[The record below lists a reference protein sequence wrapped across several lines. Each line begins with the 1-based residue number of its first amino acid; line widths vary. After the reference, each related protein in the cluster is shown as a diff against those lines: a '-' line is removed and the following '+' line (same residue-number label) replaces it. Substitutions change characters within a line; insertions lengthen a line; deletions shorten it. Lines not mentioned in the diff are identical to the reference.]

1 MIVLSRL
8 HRGDNPHYRP
18 VTAEQS
24 DGRLVFTD
32 KAGVDAFIEAYR
44 RADPAASFTMHVVP
58 ETTLHAFWEACRD
71 HDWHYENSED
81 QRVWREGGAV
91 ASRLATQATISFEH
105 KRIYLDWKRH
115 HFTGPAYGTERRPP
129 PDEPASHPSQIT
141 DREDGK

>member
-24 DGRLVFTD
+24 EGRLVFTD

-81 QRVWREGGAV
+81 QRVWREGAAE
-91 ASRLATQATISFEH
+91 ASRLATQATISREH
-105 KRIYLDWKRH
+105 KRIYLGWKRH
-115 HFTGPAYGTERRPP
+115 HSTGSAYGTDRLPAP
-129 PDEPASHPSQIT
+129 AEPARDAVPEMIA
-141 DREDGK
+141 